1 MTAIRLEQPA
11 TTDQSWNLFAI
22 LGFCFSLFLWPLGFV
37 FSPMALNQ
45 LKANPN
51 QRGKGLAQAG
61 LIISIVSTVFIV
73 IIGVVYG
80 LFLGSLFAEID
91 SLSAGI

>member
-1 MTAIRLEQPA
+1 MTSLRLEQPT

-61 LIISIVSTVFIV
+61 LIISIVSTVLIAIFFF
-73 IIGVVYG
+73 VYV
-80 LFLGSLFAEID
+80 LALGSLMAI
-91 SLSAGI
+91 

>member
-45 LKANPN
+45 LMANPN

-61 LIISIVSTVFIV
+61 LIISIVSTVLIV
-73 IIGVVYG
+73 ILGFFYA